1 MRHHEAGNRAPT
13 LVRQQTVAETWAE
26 IRQYSRPVSIGTHS
40 YLPDGRQLIGVFAGG
55 LESGSFKERGAI
67 TKMLRLRAE
76 GHREAALFSAGNHL
90 LGAALGA
97 RALGFK
103 VHGFVPWYA
112 PQIKIDKSV
121 ALGEGN
127 VTVTRVAGGLEEARQ
142 ATFEHAHA
150 NKKRII
156 PIMEP
161 YDDVDVARG
170 QGTVL
175 YELLRRNPDIQ
186 HVVLPEGGG
195 GLHAGSMQVV
205 RELGL
210 NAVIHGVKLSE
221 RQELCEGAFVHQ
233 LGDVALHMRQENP
246 TLWGDTLTVDP
257 VDVGAMVALED
268 AVRLEHS
275 EAMGVAAFYE
285 YPEATSLL
293 APAAAHRFAGTL
305 DGNVAV
311 LMTGSNA
318 DQEKLRILHDITTES
333 LEATGQTGFHV
344 ASGYQLRGQ
353 AA

>member
-1 MRHHEAGNRAPT
+1 MRHHEAGDRTPT

-26 IRQYSRPVSIGTHS
+26 IRQYSRPVSVGTHS
-40 YLPDGRQLIGVFAGG
+40 YLPDGRRLIGVFAGG

-67 TKMLRLRAE
+67 TKMLKLRAE
-76 GHREAALFSAGNHL
+76 GHREATLFSAGNHL

-142 ATFEHAHA
+142 ATLEHAHA
-150 NKKRII
+150 NKKHII

-161 YDDVDVARG
+161 YDDADVARG

-233 LGDVALHMRQENP
+233 LGDVALRMRQENP
-246 TLWGDTLTVDP
+246 TLWGETLTVDP
-257 VDVGAMVALED
+257 EDVGAMVALED
-268 AVRLEHS
+268 AVSLEHS
-275 EAMGVAAFYE
+275 EAMGAAAFYE
-285 YPEATSLL
+285 CPEATSLL
-293 APAAAHRFAGTL
+293 APAAAHRFASTL

-311 LMTGSNA
+311 VMTGSNA
-318 DQEKLRILHDITTES
+318 DQSKLRILHDLHSAGIES
-333 LEATGQTGFHV
+333 SLQPGFHM
-344 ASGYQLRGQ
+344 ASGYQLRR